1 MKAIFSFKNIT
12 LIGIILVSILSVQYF
27 SKCKSSSVNISKL
40 DLKDGDIIFQTSLS
54 AQSQA
59 IQLATDS
66 KYSHCGLVFF
76 HNNKWQV
83 LEAIQPVKYTDIEK
97 WIQRGRN
104 AEFVIKRAKIKL
116 NSSQQKALKTQAE
129 SYLAKNYDL
138 AFEWSDKKI
147 YCSELVW
154 KVYKFAVQIEIGN
167 LQKLSD
173 FDLSHPAVKKK
184 MRERYGK
191 DLPLN
196 EVVISPQ
203 AVFESDK
210 LEVVDIK

>member
-12 LIGIILVSILSVQYF
+12 LIGIILVSILGFQYL
-27 SKCKSSSVNISKL
+27 SKHKNSPVNISKL
-40 DLKDGDIIFQTSLS
+40 DLKDGDIIFKTSLS
-54 AQSQA
+54 SQSQA

-83 LEAIQPVKYTDIEK
+83 LEAIQPLKYTDFEK
-97 WIQRGRN
+97 WIMRRRN
-104 AEFVIKRAKIKL
+104 
-116 NSSQQKALKTQAE
+116 S
-129 SYLAKNYDL
+129 
-138 AFEWSDKKI
+138 
-147 YCSELVW
+147 
-154 KVYKFAVQIEIGN
+154 
-167 LQKLSD
+167 
-173 FDLSHPAVKKK
+173 DLSHPAVKKK

-210 LEVVDIK
+210 LEVVD